1 MGMNH
6 IFIYLSSIFR
16 SESMEKPFVKL
27 LATVAV
33 GTGAIV
39 ICLFGYHFNNQRQH
53 HQRINYAE
61 SAITNQKDTVTSL
74 SKEVDKLYSTK
85 EKIFLNPEITE
96 ETVSNLSH
104 KLSSIK
110 LSADDYD
117 IKESELPKEAAAIQE
132 EKKAVLTQLEDAE
145 SKLKIQTAVNDL
157 FTKNVSNWQQA
168 VDDVV
173 IKEKVTSADVARVRE
188 NMSFFKDSPWKT
200 VVMQYLGFAD
210 TQIAQVT
217 QLDQLFDTMLKDGQV
232 TATATYDQY
241 LTALSLIEQI
251 RNEKIRAA
259 YASKAETV
267 AQQMGYSNTS
277 Y

>member
-1 MGMNH
+1 
-6 IFIYLSSIFR
+6 
-16 SESMEKPFVKL
+16 MEKPFVKL

-157 FTKNVSNWQQA
+157 FTKN
-168 VDDVV
+168 
-173 IKEKVTSADVARVRE
+173 
-188 NMSFFKDSPWKT
+188 SPWKT

>member
-1 MGMNH
+1 
-6 IFIYLSSIFR
+6 
-16 SESMEKPFVKL
+16 MEKPFVKL

-145 SKLKIQTAVNDL
+145 SKLKIQTAVNKL

-168 VDDVV
+168 VDDVI
-173 IKEKVTSADVARVRE
+173 IKEKLASADVAHVRE
-188 NMSFFKDSPWKT
+188 NMSFFKDSAWKT

-210 TQIAQVT
+210 IQIAQVT

-251 RNEKIRAA
+251 RNEKIRAV

>member
-1 MGMNH
+1 
-6 IFIYLSSIFR
+6 
-16 SESMEKPFVKL
+16 MEKPFVKSL
-27 LATVAV
+27 TAVAV
-33 GTGAIV
+33 GAGAIA
-39 ICLFGYHFNNQRQH
+39 ICLFGYHINNQRQH
-53 HQRINYAE
+53 QQRINYAE
-61 SAITNQKDTVTSL
+61 SAITNQKDTLTSL

-85 EKIFLNPEITE
+85 EKGSL
-96 ETVSNLSH
+96 SN
-104 KLSSIK
+104 KLSSVK

-117 IKESELPKEAAAIQE
+117 IKESELPKEAVAIQD
-132 EKKAVLTQLEDAE
+132 EKKAIVTQLDSAE

-241 LTALSLIEQI
+241 LTALSQIEQI
-251 RNEKIRAA
+251 RNEKISAA
-259 YASKAETV
+259 YATKAQTV
-267 AQQMGYSNTS
+267 AQQMGYSNIS

>member
-1 MGMNH
+1 
-6 IFIYLSSIFR
+6 
-16 SESMEKPFVKL
+16 MEKPFVKL

-61 SAITNQKDTVTSL
+61 SAITNQKDTLTSL
-74 SKEVDKLYSTK
+74 SKEVKVYSTK

-96 ETVSNLSH
+96 ETITSLSN
-104 KLSSIK
+104 KLSSVK

-117 IKESELPKEAAAIQE
+117 IKESELPKEAVAIQE

-145 SKLKIQTAVNDL
+145 SKLKIQTAVNKL

-168 VDDVV
+168 VDDVI
-173 IKEKVTSADVARVRE
+173 IKEKLASADVAHVRE
-188 NMSFFKDSPWKT
+188 NMSFFKDSAWKT

>member
-1 MGMNH
+1 
-6 IFIYLSSIFR
+6 
-16 SESMEKPFVKL
+16 MEKPFVKSL
-27 LATVAV
+27 TAVAV
-33 GTGAIV
+33 GAGAIA
-39 ICLFGYHFNNQRQH
+39 ICLFGYHINNQQQH
-53 HQRINYAE
+53 QQRINYAE
-61 SAITNQKDTVTSL
+61 SAITNQKDTLTSL

-96 ETVSNLSH
+96 ETITSLSN
-104 KLSSIK
+104 KLSSVK

-117 IKESELPKEAAAIQE
+117 IKESELPKEAVAIQD
-132 EKKAVLTQLEDAE
+132 EKKAIVTQLDSAE

-241 LTALSLIEQI
+241 LTALSQIEQI
-251 RNEKIRAA
+251 RNEKISAA
-259 YASKAETV
+259 YATKAQTV
-267 AQQMGYSNTS
+267 AEQMGYSNIS

>member
-1 MGMNH
+1 
-6 IFIYLSSIFR
+6 
-16 SESMEKPFVKL
+16 
-27 LATVAV
+27 
-33 GTGAIV
+33 
-39 ICLFGYHFNNQRQH
+39 
-53 HQRINYAE
+53 
-61 SAITNQKDTVTSL
+61 
-74 SKEVDKLYSTK
+74 
-85 EKIFLNPEITE
+85 
-96 ETVSNLSH
+96 
-104 KLSSIK
+104 
-110 LSADDYD
+110 
-117 IKESELPKEAAAIQE
+117 
-132 EKKAVLTQLEDAE
+132 
-145 SKLKIQTAVNDL
+145 
-157 FTKNVSNWQQA
+157 TKNVSNWQQA
-168 VDDVV
+168 VDDVI
-173 IKEKVTSADVARVRE
+173 IKEKLASADVAHVRE
-188 NMSFFKDSPWKT
+188 NMSFFKDSAWKT

>member
-1 MGMNH
+1 
-6 IFIYLSSIFR
+6 
-16 SESMEKPFVKL
+16 MEKPFVKL

-117 IKESELPKEAAAIQE
+117 IKESELPKEAVAIQD
-132 EKKAVLTQLEDAE
+132 EKKAIVTQLDSAE

-217 QLDQLFDTMLKDGQV
+217 QLDQLFDTLLKDGQV

-241 LTALSLIEQI
+241 LTVPSQIEQI

-259 YASKAETV
+259 YATKAQTV
-267 AQQMGYSNTS
+267 AQQMGYSNIS

>member
-1 MGMNH
+1 M
-6 IFIYLSSIFR
+6 
-16 SESMEKPFVKL
+16 
-27 LATVAV
+27 
-33 GTGAIV
+33 
-39 ICLFGYHFNNQRQH
+39 
-53 HQRINYAE
+53 
-61 SAITNQKDTVTSL
+61 TSL

-85 EKIFLNPEITE
+85 EKNFLNPEITE
-96 ETVSNLSH
+96 ETITSLSN
-104 KLSSIK
+104 KLSSVK

-117 IKESELPKEAAAIQE
+117 IKESELPKEAVAIQD
-132 EKKAVLTQLEDAE
+132 EKKAIVTQLDSAE

-217 QLDQLFDTMLKDGQV
+217 QL
-232 TATATYDQY
+232 
-241 LTALSLIEQI
+241 
-251 RNEKIRAA
+251 RAA
-259 YASKAETV
+259 YATKAQTV
-267 AQQMGYSNTS
+267 AQQMGYSNIS
-277 Y
+277 

>member
-1 MGMNH
+1 
-6 IFIYLSSIFR
+6 
-16 SESMEKPFVKL
+16 MEKPFVKSL
-27 LATVAV
+27 TAVAV
-33 GTGAIV
+33 GAGAIA
-39 ICLFGYHFNNQRQH
+39 ICLFGYHINNQRQH
-53 HQRINYAE
+53 QQRINYAE
-61 SAITNQKDTVTSL
+61 SAITNQKDTLTSL

-96 ETVSNLSH
+96 ETITSLSN
-104 KLSSIK
+104 KLSSVK
-110 LSADDYD
+110 LSA
-117 IKESELPKEAAAIQE
+117 LPKEAVAIQD
-132 EKKAVLTQLEDAE
+132 EKKAIVTQLDSAE

-168 VDDVV
+168 VDDII

-241 LTALSLIEQI
+241 LTALSQIEQI

-259 YASKAETV
+259 YATKAQTV
-267 AQQMGYSNTS
+267 AQQMGYSNIN

>member
-1 MGMNH
+1 
-6 IFIYLSSIFR
+6 
-16 SESMEKPFVKL
+16 MEKPFVKSL
-27 LATVAV
+27 TAVAV
-33 GTGAIV
+33 GAGAIA
-39 ICLFGYHFNNQRQH
+39 ICLFGYHINNQRQH
-53 HQRINYAE
+53 QQRITYAE
-61 SAITNQKDTVTSL
+61 SAITNQKDTLTSL

-96 ETVSNLSH
+96 ETITSLSN
-104 KLSSIK
+104 KLSSVK

-117 IKESELPKEAAAIQE
+117 IKESELPKEAVAIQD
-132 EKKAVLTQLEDAE
+132 EKKAIVTQLDSAE

-168 VDDVV
+168 VD
-173 IKEKVTSADVARVRE
+173 DVARVRE

-241 LTALSLIEQI
+241 LTALSQIEQI
-251 RNEKIRAA
+251 RNEKISAA
-259 YASKAETV
+259 YATKAQTV
-267 AQQMGYSNTS
+267 AEQMGYSNIS

>member
-1 MGMNH
+1 
-6 IFIYLSSIFR
+6 
-16 SESMEKPFVKL
+16 MEKPFVKSL
-27 LATVAV
+27 TAVAV
-33 GTGAIV
+33 GAGAIA
-39 ICLFGYHFNNQRQH
+39 ICLFGYHINNQRQH
-53 HQRINYAE
+53 QQRINYAE
-61 SAITNQKDTVTSL
+61 SAITNQKDTLTSL

-96 ETVSNLSH
+96 ETITSLSN
-104 KLSSIK
+104 KLSSVK

-117 IKESELPKEAAAIQE
+117 IKESELPKEAVAIQD
-132 EKKAVLTQLEDAE
+132 EKKAIVTRLDSAE

-168 VDDVV
+168 VDDVI

-241 LTALSLIEQI
+241 LTALSQIEQI
-251 RNEKIRAA
+251 RNEKISVA
-259 YASKAETV
+259 YATKAQTV
-267 AQQMGYSNTS
+267 AQQMGYSNIN

>member
-1 MGMNH
+1 
-6 IFIYLSSIFR
+6 
-16 SESMEKPFVKL
+16 MEKPFVKL

-110 LSADDYD
+110 LSADDFD
-117 IKESELPKEAAAIQE
+117 IKESELRKEAAAIQE

-145 SKLKIQTAVNDL
+145 SKLKIQTAVNKL

-168 VDDVV
+168 VDDVI
-173 IKEKVTSADVARVRE
+173 IKEKLASADVAHVRE
-188 NMSFFKDSPWKT
+188 NMSFFKDSAWKT

-241 LTALSLIEQI
+241 LTALSQIEQI
-251 RNEKIRAA
+251 RNEKISAA
-259 YASKAETV
+259 YATKAETV

>member
-1 MGMNH
+1 M
-6 IFIYLSSIFR
+6 
-16 SESMEKPFVKL
+16 
-27 LATVAV
+27 
-33 GTGAIV
+33 
-39 ICLFGYHFNNQRQH
+39 
-53 HQRINYAE
+53 
-61 SAITNQKDTVTSL
+61 
-74 SKEVDKLYSTK
+74 
-85 EKIFLNPEITE
+85 
-96 ETVSNLSH
+96 
-104 KLSSIK
+104 
-110 LSADDYD
+110 
-117 IKESELPKEAAAIQE
+117 
-132 EKKAVLTQLEDAE
+132 
-145 SKLKIQTAVNDL
+145 QTAVNKL

-168 VDDVV
+168 VDDVI
-173 IKEKVTSADVARVRE
+173 IKEKLASADVAHVRE
-188 NMSFFKDSPWKT
+188 NMSFFKDSAWKT

-267 AQQMGYSNTS
+267 AQQMGYGNTS

>member
-1 MGMNH
+1 
-6 IFIYLSSIFR
+6 
-16 SESMEKPFVKL
+16 MEKPFIKSL
-27 LATVAV
+27 TTVVV
-33 GTGAIV
+33 GAGAIA
-39 ICLFGYHFNNQRQH
+39 ICLFGYHINNQRQH
-53 HQRINYAE
+53 QQRINYAE
-61 SAITNQKDTVTSL
+61 SAITNQKDTLTSL
-74 SKEVDKLYSTK
+74 SKEVKVYSTK

-96 ETVSNLSH
+96 ETIKSLSN
-104 KLSSIK
+104 KLSSVK
-110 LSADDYD
+110 LLADDYD
-117 IKESELPKEAAAIQE
+117 IKESELPKEAVAIQD
-132 EKKAVLTQLEDAE
+132 EKKAIVTQLDSAE

-173 IKEKVTSADVARVRE
+173 IKEKVTSSEVARVRE

-232 TATATYDQY
+232 SATATYDQY
-241 LTALSLIEQI
+241 LTVLSQIEQI

-259 YASKAETV
+259 YATKAQTV
-267 AQQMGYSNTS
+267 AQQMGYSNIS

>member
-1 MGMNH
+1 
-6 IFIYLSSIFR
+6 
-16 SESMEKPFVKL
+16 MEKPFVKL

-157 FTKNVSNWQQA
+157 FTK
-168 VDDVV
+168 
-173 IKEKVTSADVARVRE
+173 
-188 NMSFFKDSPWKT
+188 DSPWKT